1 MTLHVGE
8 LGLFRYGKVNLL
20 LPCYNID
27 LLLKLQFTSG
37 NRTNIYLYM
46 ASLSRYISTCNLI
59 LQGGCRFVAAM
70 LHFFF
75 LGVFTWML
83 LEGVQLY
90 RMVVL
95 VFNATIRPL
104 YLYLVG
110 YGTPLAIV
118 IISAIIRPKGYGTDQ
133 Q

>member
-1 MTLHVGE
+1 
-8 LGLFRYGKVNLL
+8 
-20 LPCYNID
+20 
-27 LLLKLQFTSG
+27 
-37 NRTNIYLYM
+37 
-46 ASLSRYISTCNLI
+46 
-59 LQGGCRFVAAM
+59 M

-104 YLYLVG
+104 YLYLTG
-110 YGTPLAIV
+110 YGIPLVIV
-118 IISAIIRPKGYGTDQ
+118 IISAIIRPKGYGTDE
-133 Q
+133 